1 MPRHNHVMEDLIH
14 DSCKIRK
21 RGCSSSSS
29 TSSKLHN
36 YRFKRAILVG
46 NKTRKGIGSRSS
58 TPVPTWKTTSLL
70 RSGGV
75 VESPKYESSKS
86 RPVSARK
93 LAATLWE
100 MNEMPKAM
108 EEKMKIMKKKEKLR
122 SVVSGSLPP
131 HLSDPSH
138 SPVSERMDRSVAGS
152 IQRRTPSVSQRHR
165 LSEETVGQVDSRS
178 SASLM
183 EIESRSQAQT
193 PSGPAVGV
201 RTRLK
206 DVSNALTTSRE
217 LLKIIVRIWSHNDPP
232 TSSASLVSALHAEL
246 ERTRLQVNR
255 LIKEQLSEQ
264 NEINF
269 MVKCFAKEKASW
281 KGKQQQAIEAA
292 IESIAGELDTERKLR
307 RRSESFNKKLG
318 KELADTKA
326 VLLKTVKEL
335 ESEKRAREILE
346 QVCDELASDIG
357 GDRAE
362 VEVLKRE
369 SAKAHE
375 EVERERE
382 MLQLADKLREER
394 VQMKLSEAKHQFEE
408 KNAVVDKLRN
418 QLEAFLRPKKT
429 KKKGTRPLTP
439 GNNDEI
445 PTYLSRTNFDFDQN
459 DGKEDDGEVENE
471 VDTDEDSGESDL
483 HSIELNMDNNNK
495 SFKWNH
501 TSANANDSRRVS
513 VDDKMRG
520 RNSVSGDIPRKIT
533 NIQRSVSDGVEWGN
547 YTKTMQNSGDAL
559 NHERI
564 LEVEN
569 QTQRKGYGD
578 DLQRYK
584 SVKGLRDQILANSR
598 TGSAAD
604 FPSPVRQVAQSRH
617 SVDTVQL
624 VQERLHAVQGSGSKS
639 RLVDVRGE
647 GQMVRRSRR

>member
-1 MPRHNHVMEDLIH
+1 MKFIH
-14 DSCKIRK
+14 
-21 RGCSSSSS
+21 
-29 TSSKLHN
+29 
-36 YRFKRAILVG
+36 
-46 NKTRKGIGSRSS
+46 
-58 TPVPTWKTTSLL
+58 
-70 RSGGV
+70 
-75 VESPKYESSKS
+75 
-86 RPVSARK
+86 
-93 LAATLWE
+93 
-100 MNEMPKAM
+100 
-108 EEKMKIMKKKEKLR
+108 
-122 SVVSGSLPP
+122 SVVVLQ
-131 HLSDPSH
+131 
-138 SPVSERMDRSVAGS
+138 
-152 IQRRTPSVSQRHR
+152 I
-165 LSEETVGQVDSRS
+165 ET
-178 SASLM
+178 
-183 EIESRSQAQT
+183 RSQAQT
-193 PSGPAVGV
+193 PSGPAVGI

-217 LLKIIVRIWSHNDPP
+217 LLKIIVRIWSQNDPP

-264 NEINF
+264 NEINY

-281 KGKQQQAIEAA
+281 KSKQQQAVEAA

-307 RRSESFNKKLG
+307 RRSEGFNKKLG
-318 KELADTKA
+318 RELADTKNL
-326 VLLKTVKEL
+326 LLKTVKEL
-335 ESEKRAREILE
+335 ESEKRAREVLE

-429 KKKGTRPLTP
+429 KKKGTHPLTP

-445 PTYLSRTNFDFDQN
+445 PVYSSRTNFDFDQN
-459 DGKEDDGEVENE
+459 DEKEDDGEVENE
-471 VDTDEDSGESDL
+471 VDTDEESGESDL

-501 TSANANDSRRVS
+501 MSANTHDSRRIS

-520 RNSVSGDIPRKIT
+520 RNSVCGDVPRKIT
-533 NIQRSVSDGVEWGN
+533 SIQRSVSDGVEWGSH
-547 YTKTMQNSGDAL
+547 TKTMQNSGDAL

-564 LEVEN
+564 LEVVKQN
-569 QTQRKGYGD
+569 QRKGYGD

-584 SVKGLRDQILANSR
+584 SVKGLRDQILLSSR
-598 TGSAAD
+598 TGSAGD
-604 FPSPVRQVAQSRH
+604 FPSPVRPLAQSRH
-617 SVDTVQL
+617 SIDTVQL
-624 VQERLHAVQGSGSKS
+624 VQDRLHVVQGSGSKS
-639 RLVDVRGE
+639 RQVEARGE

>member
-1 MPRHNHVMEDLIH
+1 
-14 DSCKIRK
+14 
-21 RGCSSSSS
+21 
-29 TSSKLHN
+29 
-36 YRFKRAILVG
+36 
-46 NKTRKGIGSRSS
+46 
-58 TPVPTWKTTSLL
+58 
-70 RSGGV
+70 
-75 VESPKYESSKS
+75 
-86 RPVSARK
+86 
-93 LAATLWE
+93 
-100 MNEMPKAM
+100 
-108 EEKMKIMKKKEKLR
+108 
-122 SVVSGSLPP
+122 
-131 HLSDPSH
+131 
-138 SPVSERMDRSVAGS
+138 MDRSVAGS

-165 LSEETVGQVDSRS
+165 LSEETVGQVESRS
-178 SASLM
+178 STSLM
-183 EIESRSQAQT
+183 EVIAYSFYIFLKRGFALSTIFIRYFYNVSLKFTFLKFIHSVIVLQIETRSQAQT
-193 PSGPAVGV
+193 PSGPTVGA

-255 LIKEQLSEQ
+255 LIKEQLSEH
-264 NEINF
+264 NEINY

-281 KGKQQQAIEAA
+281 KSKQQQAVEAA
-292 IESIAGELDTERKLR
+292 IESIAGELDTEKKLR
-307 RRSESFNKKLG
+307 RRSESFSKKLG
-318 KELADTKA
+318 RELADTK
-326 VLLKTVKEL
+326 VLLLKTVKEL

-418 QLEAFLRPKKT
+418 QLEAFLRPKKI

-445 PTYLSRTNFDFDQN
+445 PTYLSRTDLNCEQN
-459 DGKEDDGEVENE
+459 GEKEDDGEVENE
-471 VDTDEDSGESDL
+471 VGTDEDSGESDL

-501 TSANANDSRRVS
+501 TSSITHDSRRVS
-513 VDDKMRG
+513 VDDKLRG
-520 RNSVSGDIPRKIT
+520 RNSVSGDVPRKST
-533 NIQRSVSDGVEWGN
+533 SIQRSVSDGVEWGSHI
-547 YTKTMQNSGDAL
+547 KTVQNSGDAL
-559 NHERI
+559 NQERF
-564 LEVEN
+564 LEFEK

-578 DLQRYK
+578 ELQRYK
-584 SVKGLRDQILANSR
+584 SVKGLRDQILSSSR
-598 TGSAAD
+598 TGSAGD
-604 FPSPVRQVAQSRH
+604 FPSPVRQLVQSRH
-617 SVDTVQL
+617 PHDTVQL
-624 VQERLHAVQGSGSKS
+624 VQERLHVVQGSGSKS
-639 RLVDVRGE
+639 RLMEARGE

>member
-1 MPRHNHVMEDLIH
+1 MSRHNHVMEDLIH

-46 NKTRKGIGSRSS
+46 NKTRKGLGSRSS

-100 MNEMPKAM
+100 MNEMPKVI
-108 EEKMKIMKKKEKLR
+108 EEKMKIMKKKERLR

-165 LSEETVGQVDSRS
+165 LSLETVGQVDSRS

-183 EIESRSQAQT
+183 EIETRSQAQT
-193 PSGPAVGV
+193 PSGPAIGV

-281 KGKQQQAIEAA
+281 KSKQQQAVEAA
-292 IESIAGELDTERKLR
+292 IESIAGELDMERKLR

-318 KELADTKA
+318 RELADTKA
-326 VLLKTVKEL
+326 LLLKTVKDL
-335 ESEKRAREILE
+335 ESEKRAREVLE
-346 QVCDELASDIG
+346 QVCDELAADIG

-418 QLEAFLRPKKT
+418 QLEAFLRPKKP
-429 KKKGTRPLTP
+429 KKKGARPVTT
-439 GNNDEI
+439 GDNDEI
-445 PTYLSRTNFDFDQN
+445 PTYLKRMNFDFDQN
-459 DGKEDDGEVENE
+459 DDKDDGEVENE
-471 VDTDEDSGESDL
+471 IDTDEDSRESDL

-501 TSANANDSRRVS
+501 TSTTAHDTRRVS

-520 RNSVSGDIPRKIT
+520 RNSISGDVPRKIT
-533 NIQRSVSDGVEWGN
+533 LIQRSVSDGVEWGGH
-547 YTKTMQNSGDAL
+547 TKTMQQSGDAL
-559 NHERI
+559 NQERI
-564 LEVEN
+564 VEFEK
-569 QTQRKGYGD
+569 QTPRKGYGD

-584 SVKGLRDQILANSR
+584 SVKGLRDQILSSSR
-598 TGSAAD
+598 TGSAGE
-604 FPSPVRQVAQSRH
+604 FPSPVRQLAQSRH
-617 SVDTVQL
+617 PNDPVQL
-624 VQERLHAVQGSGSKS
+624 VQERLPVVQGSGSKS
-639 RLVDVRGE
+639 RLVEARGE